1 MTNPSN
7 YMKSEHQRMSKMLGY
22 TLAADSDH
30 GWNAFSLVAA
40 VRLKLSERA
49 SLAFATLASLDAET
63 ACDVAHAAL
72 KHGGCP
78 LPTFLNPMSEA
89 LQWASLATRPERK
102 AYALAAYEAL
112 STEDQIAF
120 CQRISEGE
128 VAMNG
133 MTKLV

>member
-22 TLAADSDH
+22 ALAADSDH

-63 ACDVAHAAL
+63 ACDVVQAAL
-72 KHGGCP
+72 KHAGYP

-89 LQWASLATRPERK
+89 RQWASLATRPERK

-112 STEDQIAF
+112 SVEDQIAF
-120 CQRISEGE
+120 CQRISD
-128 VAMNG
+128 VKMAA
-133 MTKLV
+133 

>member
-22 TLAADSDH
+22 TL
-30 GWNAFSLVAA
+30 AA

-112 STEDQIAF
+112 STED
-120 CQRISEGE
+120 
-128 VAMNG
+128 
-133 MTKLV
+133 